1 MALLNRRWALV
12 QVVAAPVF
20 LAALAV
26 TGVGMAA
33 TVVDDNV
40 LSYLTREP
48 KFATTVKL
56 LYMTGYLNSAQ
67 NVTVFAPTETA
78 WDSGDYRSSL
88 SYQNRTTS
96 SPPEAGPVVAILRG
110 LAVHGTYPPDRLA
123 QAQKVQ
129 DFLGEEITVDATATH
144 VRWKGHDGAM
154 HEAAVVGEPVICA
167 NGVVYPVDVVVGQ

>member
-1 MALLNRRWALV
+1 MALLVKRRLLFR
-12 QVVAAPVF
+12 VAAASVF

-26 TGVGMAA
+26 SGMGMAA

-48 KFATTVKL
+48 KFETTVKL

-78 WDSGDYRSSL
+78 WDAGDYRSFL

-96 SPPEAGPVVAILRG
+96 SAPETGPVVAILRG

-123 QAQKVQ
+123 RAQKVQ
-129 DFLGEEITVDATATH
+129 NFLGEEITVDATATH
-144 VRWKGHDGAM
+144 VRWKGHDGAV
-154 HEAAVVGEPVICA
+154 HEAAVAGEPVICA
-167 NGVVYPVDVVVGQ
+167 NGIVYPVDVVVGQ

>member
-1 MALLNRRWALV
+1 MALLNRRRVLAASG
-12 QVVAAPVF
+12 VVAT
-20 LAALAV
+20 LAV
-26 TGVGMAA
+26 AGVGMAA

-48 KFATTVKL
+48 KFATTVQL

-78 WDSGDYRSSL
+78 WDAGDYRSFL

-96 SPPEAGPVVAILRG
+96 SPPEPSPVVAILRG
-110 LAVHGTYPPDRLA
+110 FAVHGTYPPDQLA

-129 DFLGEEITVDATATH
+129 NFLGEEITVDATATH

-154 HEAAVVGEPVICA
+154 HEAAVAGEPVICP